1 MLKSSPKASELNIKS
16 VSSPC
21 EENFTEESPHPTTKN
36 SQSKL
41 PMLFEDLLE
50 EDFQNPSLNSVG
62 EKADQDDDD
71 YEREKPS
78 LALYTFK
85 NDPNLR
91 SSYKELKVE
100 RDLKKSP
107 KRNLGSTIT
116 SPRFMPSTEVKSQSI
131 KNLYIKSPLNGVFSK
146 SSLSDQVEIQELRK
160 IVESQRKVI
169 LENDKKCRKVVEEY
183 EKKIS
188 DLESQNFLLM
198 KQLGSA
204 RREGKR
210 PLSGVHASIHR
221 KRMSAGTEENR
232 KPEIQEKEKEKENEK
247 SEVVFNNGTRSEMYP
262 NGYKVLYYPN
272 GDIKQEHPDGMSI
285 YFFANEQT
293 TKTTFK
299 NGVQVIKFG
308 SGQTEKIFPDGTQ
321 EIRFPDG
328 TLRCIFPSGE
338 SSTVY
343 PNKSIEKQD
352 KNGVKTII
360 HSRNFN

>member
-1 MLKSSPKASELNIKS
+1 MLKTSPKASDLNIKS

-21 EENFTEESPHPTTKN
+21 DENFTEESPHPTTKN

-50 EDFQNPSLNSVG
+50 EDFQNSSLNSVG
-62 EKADQDDDD
+62 DKDDD
-71 YEREKPS
+71 EEKSS

-91 SSYKELKVE
+91 CSYKELKI
-100 RDLKKSP
+100 DKGFKKTP
-107 KRNLGSTIT
+107 KHNLGSTIT

-131 KNLYIKSPLNGVFSK
+131 KSLYNKNPQNAVFSK

-160 IVESQRKVI
+160 IVENQRKVI
-169 LENDKKCRKVVEEY
+169 LKSDEKCRKIVEEY
-183 EKKIS
+183 EKKIA

-210 PLSGVHASIHR
+210 PLSGVQASMHR
-221 KRMSAGTEENR
+221 KIMSTGTGENR
-232 KPEIQEKEKEKENEK
+232 RIEKQENEK
-247 SEVVFNNGTRSEMYP
+247 SEIVFKNGTRSEIYP

-293 TKTTFK
+293 TKTMFK
-299 NGVQVIKFG
+299 NGVQVIKFS

-321 EIRFPDG
+321 EIKFPDG

-343 PNKSIEKQD
+343 PNKTIEKQD
-352 KNGVKTII
+352 KNGIKTII
-360 HSRNFN
+360 HPRTIN